1 MRRHSP
7 AARAMSWP
15 IFAVRGIA
23 AWFPIIV
30 GRTDASG
37 RLALW
42 RGDGCLTAPLSGYCS
57 RRLSRY
63 RSRGERDGPS
73 CRGASKTER
82 IQPHFDSP
90 TACCD
95 RPGGGATW
103 RVQFT
108 GGENRCRCRCAD
120 MGHSYD
126 RLRRAIGAHSW
137 GVIYSPSL
145 KF

>member
-1 MRRHSP
+1 MRRYSP

-23 AWFPIIV
+23 AWFPIIA
-30 GRTDASG
+30 GRTDVSS

-63 RSRGERDGPS
+63 CSCGGRDCQS
-73 CRGASKTER
+73 CRGANKTEC

-90 TACCD
+90 TACSD
-95 RPGGGATW
+95 RPGGGGTW
-103 RVQFT
+103 RVPFT
-108 GGENRCRCRCAD
+108 GGEIDVGVVVRTWDTLTICFD
-120 MGHSYD
+120 G
-126 RLRRAIGAHSW
+126 RLAPIHGVSSIRR
-137 GVIYSPSL
+137 V
-145 KF
+145 